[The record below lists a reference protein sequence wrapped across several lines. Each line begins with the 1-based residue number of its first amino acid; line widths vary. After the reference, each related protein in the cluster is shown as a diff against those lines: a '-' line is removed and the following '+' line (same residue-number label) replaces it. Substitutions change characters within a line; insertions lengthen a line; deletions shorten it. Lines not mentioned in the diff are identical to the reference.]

1 MPAFL
6 STLLKIVGG
15 AFASIAAKI
24 VTIHYL
30 EDLIILGVKWLVS
43 SAKSPVTKEMG
54 RLALLHLGVRDSRL
68 EKIESCTEK
77 LPGEVN

>member
-15 AFASIAAKI
+15 AFASIAAKL

-43 SAKSPVTKEMG
+43 SAKSLSPKRWV
-54 RLALLHLGVRDSRL
+54 D
-68 EKIESCTEK
+68 
-77 LPGEVN
+77 